1 MMDEKCALC
10 EREGTQLTKHHLLPR
25 EEGGTVDEI
34 VLLCQA
40 CHRQIHA
47 LYMNRELGVRLNTI
61 EKLKEDSK
69 IKKYIK
75 FIKKQ
80 SSGKR
85 VKISKS
91 LELKLK
97 KKW

>member
-1 MMDEKCALC
+1 MKEECGLC
-10 EREGTQLTKHHLLPR
+10 DREGTQLTKHHLLPK
-25 EEGGTVDEI
+25 EEGGTVDNI
-34 VLLCQA
+34 VLLCES

-47 LYMNRELGVRLNTI
+47 LYTNKELAIRLNTLK
-61 EKLKEDSK
+61 KLKEDSK

-80 SSGKR
+80 PSGKK

-91 LELKLK
+91 LELKTRK
-97 KKW
+97 R